1 MNVFQLFIKSTY
13 SPRDIAKTRFQG
25 IGKAILYVFLLSVLF
40 AIPTAYYVS
49 TGTVKSMNGFKTV
62 LNKDFPD
69 FTISNGKLQTDEK
82 KATESQANGFVIV
95 FDPTDSYGT
104 EQIEAKQNAIGI
116 LQNKFVLAID
126 GQAQEMS
133 YSMMPSE
140 LQKKDVIAG
149 LNQNKAMIVTFLSAL
164 IFLVTAAGKFI
175 EVSFLALIGL
185 IIKNSQKKH
194 LSYHQLWKLSAYSIT
209 LSTVFFT
216 IMRALEATVPSEFL
230 LNWFVN
236 FVILFLVLK
245 EIPSKKAAV

>member
-149 LNQNKAMIVTFLSAL
+149 LNQNKAMIVTVLSAL

-194 LSYHQLWKLSAYSIT
+194 LSYHQLWKLASS
-209 LSTVFFT
+209 
-216 IMRALEATVPSEFL
+216 
-230 LNWFVN
+230 
-236 FVILFLVLK
+236 
-245 EIPSKKAAV
+245 